1 MKRLITTVT
10 VLLAIVATVAVSGS
24 FAANPEPQK
33 LEFSGTFTDP
43 DFCGTGVPVAIDSRF
58 HGTLFASP
66 NQDVYEFW
74 LTLDSRDVLTNLV
87 TGSTA
92 TIHAAGAQRWSFV
105 HDGDPSTPPLAVTL
119 DQGLRSQIVS
129 PGDGVQIRDAGY
141 VVLQFTFTIF
151 DGQILV
157 EHGPHPGL
165 AELLETGSD
174 TFCATMTSILGID

>member
-10 VLLAIVATVAVSGS
+10 VLLAIVAAVAVSGS

-66 NQDVYEFW
+66 NQDAYEFW
-74 LTLDSRDVLTNLV
+74 LTLNSRDVLTNLV

-92 TIHAAGAQRWSFV
+92 AVHAAGAQRWSFV
-105 HDGDPSTPPLAVTL
+105 HDGDPSTPPLTGTL

-151 DGQILV
+151 DGQILI
-157 EHGPHPGL
+157 ERGPHPGL

>member
-1 MKRLITTVT
+1 MKWLITTVT
-10 VLLAIVATVAVSGS
+10 ALLAIVATVAVSGS

-33 LEFSGTFTDP
+33 LESSGTFTDP
-43 DFCGTGVPVAIDSRF
+43 DFCGTGVPVAIDSSF

-66 NQDVYEFW
+66 NQDRYEFW
-74 LTLDSRDVLTNLV
+74 LTLNGRDVLTNVV

-92 TIHAAGAQRWSFV
+92 TIHFAGAQRWSFV
-105 HDGDPSTPPLAVTL
+105 HDGDPATPPLTVTL

-129 PGDGVQIRDAGY
+129 PGDGVQIQDAGY
-141 VVLQFTFTIF
+141 VVQQFTFTIF

-157 EHGPHPGL
+157 EHWPHPAL

-174 TFCATMTSILGID
+174 TFCATMTSVLGID